1 MPLYESFLL
10 QATTT
15 MHETH
20 PVPPVLP
27 ADSPAVPPLRDGE
40 RLTRDEFERRY
51 AAMPHVKKAEL
62 INGVVYMPS
71 PVRVRQHGQPHH
83 KLGGWLFLY
92 QLATPGVEGG
102 SNTTVR
108 LDMGNEPQPD
118 SILFI
123 DPARG
128 GQVRIS
134 RDDYV
139 EKGPELAAEISASS
153 AALDLGEK
161 LLAYQRNEVREYIVW
176 HVSGEQIHWFV
187 LRGERY
193 GPLPPDGAGVF
204 RSEVFPGLW
213 LDAPALLRGDL
224 PAVQACV
231 QRGTATAEHA
241 AFVERLRAN
250 VR

>member
-1 MPLYESFLL
+1 
-10 QATTT
+10 

-20 PVPPVLP
+20 AVPP
-27 ADSPAVPPLRDGE
+27 SVPPLREGD
-40 RLTRDEFERRY
+40 RLTRDEFECRY

-62 INGVVYMPS
+62 INGVVYITRT
-71 PVRVRQHGQPHH
+71 VRLRGHAQPHSR
-83 KLGGWLFLY
+83 LGGWLGLY
-92 QLATPGVEGG
+92 EAATPGVQG
-102 SNTTVR
+102 SINGSHR
-108 LDMGNEPQPD
+108 LDSATEPQPD
-118 SILFI
+118 LTLLI

-128 GQVRIS
+128 GQARIS
-134 RDDYV
+134 GDGFV
-139 EKGPELAAEISASS
+139 EGAPELAGEIADDGSAS
-153 AALDLGEK
+153 LDLGQK
-161 LLAYQRNEVREYIVW
+161 LLAYQQNRVCEYVVW
-176 HVSGEQIHWFV
+176 HVPDRHIHWFV

-224 PAVQACV
+224 AAVQACV

-250 VR
+250 GR